1 MAIFTTATFSKE
13 EMVRLYFD
21 KDVVEKAFRSLKGIT
36 KLRPIRHWL
45 YNRVIAH
52 VFICYLSY
60 LLLSILKM
68 RLDKINI
75 SPMQALKDLDTLY
88 KVYFTDS
95 KKGFEIGKTVS
106 LSKNQEKILQAV
118 SKKLLDV
125 A

>member
-1 MAIFTTATFSKE
+1 
-13 EMVRLYFD
+13 
-21 KDVVEKAFRSLKGIT
+21 
-36 KLRPIRHWL
+36 
-45 YNRVIAH
+45 
-52 VFICYLSY
+52 
-60 LLLSILKM
+60 M